1 VEGSSRQRLWD
12 SSLVFVRHQCMLSSL
27 ASRTVRS
34 LQHVLHAPRAFSTSP
49 QLFKSSTATMAAT
62 HLVNKTAHPFQ
73 RAALE
78 AVLIQRFFY
87 CPAFEIYGGEP
98 PQRLLPFPA
107 RPNSCR

>member
-1 VEGSSRQRLWD
+1 
-12 SSLVFVRHQCMLSSL
+12 
-27 ASRTVRS
+27 
-34 LQHVLHAPRAFSTSP
+34 
-49 QLFKSSTATMAAT
+49 MAAT